1 MDYLVIQQ
9 TGSETIVARFRK
21 QRKML
26 LFVGA
31 SRQPLVENQSLTDQL
46 PELGEQ
52 ENEESRIILAVPSG
66 DLFLRE
72 LTVPLMD
79 RRKLREILPLELKGE
94 TALDTDDLIFDAI
107 ILENNNVLA
116 VWGRRPGMVEA
127 IEQLAA
133 QQLEPEFV
141 TCSLFTWQSII
152 PADTND
158 DTFTAISDGDS
169 LALFRGATPV
179 FFRALTGEDR
189 GSEVTRTLAALE
201 IGRKISVDHLYTHG
215 MLARQEGTAPPSAE
229 PLPISGI
236 LAEAFGGEEDVAR
249 ELAGAFAVATTCC
262 FGDPVNF
269 RNGTLAYTR
278 ERDKMFKKLRLTA
291 ILAAVFVTLLFAQ
304 MGLRYYLIKQDLGS
318 LNASIKTI
326 YRELFPNRKKAVDEV
341 AELRSEIKRLGAGT
355 SSGSV
360 LRILKKLAEA
370 KTDGVTGFF
379 ETDIDGN
386 QVRLKGDARSIQ
398 AVNNFKTKATTAF
411 SDAEVS
417 EIKSRPD
424 GTVSFQ
430 FRGTLKGE
438 GK

>member
-46 PELGEQ
+46 PELGDQ

-107 ILENNNVLA
+107 ILENGNVLA

-133 QQLEPEFV
+133 QKLEPEFV
-141 TCSLFTWQSII
+141 TCSPFTWQSII

-189 GSEVTRTLAALE
+189 GAEVTRTLAALE
-201 IGRKISVDHLYTHG
+201 IGRKITVDHLYTHG

-269 RNGTLAYTR
+269 RNGSLAYTR
-278 ERDKMFKKLRLTA
+278 ERDKMLKKLRLTA

-304 MGLRYYLIKQDLGS
+304 VGLRYYLIKQDLGS

-398 AVNNFKTKATTAF
+398 AVNDFKTKTTTAF